1 MGKGWLGA
9 AACLAITVAAAADV
23 WGEPLRFRWP
33 LPAEAVV
40 TQATIDHFG
49 NFAHEYRIRASRPAG
64 GGAIRVSTS
73 GYRLLY
79 HNRRL
84 LTGRKLDGFDMLG
97 ILHRLTVPS
106 YVIDGAGRLQ
116 RIEPPDPNE
125 IETAFLENVGSPRVA
140 SLRRWYVAQRPGDFQ
155 QIRQRS
161 QEYWHAQIPY
171 WEYWIGKWRA
181 LVGPVPMD
189 LQERHLLHL
198 AGLQVPGRTYL
209 IDRSKAPDCAAC
221 ISVAAEDRFSRDDLA
236 PYSNAVADR
245 LGLTRAPGEAAMTGM
260 RAFVRLE
267 AIIDWRT
274 MLPYRVQAM
283 TIAFQYLADGSTV
296 NFDQTKHF
304 YFEWQH
310 GAAGPGAK

>member
-9 AACLAITVAAAADV
+9 AACLAIAVAAAADA

-116 RIEPPDPNE
+116 RIEPPDR
-125 IETAFLENVGSPRVA
+125 AARGLHRCGVGMWPSGLATFSKSASAPRNTGTRKSRIGSIGSA
-140 SLRRWYVAQRPGDFQ
+140 NGGLCLAPSQWTCRNDTFSIWQGC
-155 QIRQRS
+155 RS
-161 QEYWHAQIPY
+161 
-171 WEYWIGKWRA
+171 R
-181 LVGPVPMD
+181 VGP
-189 LQERHLLHL
+189 
-198 AGLQVPGRTYL
+198 T
-209 IDRSKAPDCAAC
+209 
-221 ISVAAEDRFSRDDLA
+221 
-236 PYSNAVADR
+236 
-245 LGLTRAPGEAAMTGM
+245 
-260 RAFVRLE
+260 
-267 AIIDWRT
+267 
-274 MLPYRVQAM
+274 
-283 TIAFQYLADGSTV
+283 
-296 NFDQTKHF
+296 
-304 YFEWQH
+304 
-310 GAAGPGAK
+310 